1 MVNQPDP
8 ALLRAIKFFE
18 HKGAIPNNK
27 MGLYSDS
34 SGRMF
39 VNLFVASPVQSKNK
53 FKFNGDYMPNWMPAF
68 IERPITLHK
77 IGDHF
82 DHPTIANAARH
93 VNEAFQETKAVGRI
107 KHLFEPDQK
116 MTWRG
121 IGEIL
126 VSKVKQFLKSLDTDE
141 VPMFSSPSVAYT
153 GDDYDIREGIPMHV
167 TLTDDP
173 AFPPEISRIT
183 GVCEG
188 DESACMAKLA
198 QATRNNYE
206 AGSTCKVC
214 FTDAMRDLVLN
225 CAVNQNNNTSL
236 KMFNASIQNEDMPNE
251 NSQNDASGQAGES
264 KSPAQLSTEL
274 IQKEAKDAVTK
285 ALADHTN
292 RINNE
297 KPDPVQ
303 TFKKAYG
310 LENEDNKEDKTDN
323 IKKDEV
329 ASKEDLE
336 KVKKEL
342 AEQKAINRRN
352 AIAKII
358 PLRMVTDVKAGG
370 VSESLLS
377 EVVDYWMKTPL
388 EPKDIS
394 EFYAKQESQIEV
406 MTPTQ
411 KVAKAS
417 VSNDSIASQI
427 SNQEPQF
434 DAPDANAS
442 DNKDDKYAN
451 ATVNGDPAWFLDFSG
466 MLVTN
471 PSKNTGKG
479 APRRLID

>member
-1 MVNQPDP
+1 M
-8 ALLRAIKFFE
+8 AE
-18 HKGAIPNNK
+18 KG
-27 MGLYSDS
+27 
-34 SGRMF
+34 GR
-39 VNLFVASPVQSKNK
+39 
-53 FKFNGDYMPNWMPAF
+53 D
-68 IERPITLHK
+68 
-77 IGDHF
+77 
-82 DHPTIANAARH
+82 
-93 VNEAFQETKAVGRI
+93 
-107 KHLFEPDQK
+107 DQ
-116 MTWRG
+116 
-121 IGEIL
+121 
-126 VSKVKQFLKSLDTDE
+126 V
-141 VPMFSSPSVAYT
+141 Y
-153 GDDYDIREGIPMHV
+153 
-167 TLTDDP
+167 
-173 AFPPEISRIT
+173 
-183 GVCEG
+183 
-188 DESACMAKLA
+188 MAKLA
-198 QATRNNYE
+198 EQAERYDEMVSYMKEVAKLGVELTVEERNLLSVAYKNVIGARRASWRIISSIEQKEESKGNSSQVSKIKQYREKVE
-206 AGSTCKVC
+206 AELGDVCNDILKVL
-214 FTDAMRDLVLN
+214 DDHLIPA
-225 CAVNQNNNTSL
+225 A
-236 KMFNASIQNEDMPNE
+236 
-251 NSQNDASGQAGES
+251 QAGES